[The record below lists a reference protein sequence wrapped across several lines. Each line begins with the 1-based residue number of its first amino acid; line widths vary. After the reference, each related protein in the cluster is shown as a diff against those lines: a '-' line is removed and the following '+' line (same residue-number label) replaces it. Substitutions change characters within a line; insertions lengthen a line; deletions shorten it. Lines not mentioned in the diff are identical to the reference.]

1 METQMEMDQ
10 LIARINELAKKKK
23 EEGLT
28 PSELEEQ
35 QKLRQMYLDIFR
47 GNFKS
52 QLENTK
58 IKTPDGKLHPLK
70 YAPASNKTVH

>member
-1 METQMEMDQ
+1 MEMDR
-10 LIARINELAKKKK
+10 LIARINELANKKKT
-23 EEGLT
+23 EGLT

-35 QKLRQMYLDIFR
+35 QELRQMYLNIFR

-52 QLENTK
+52 QLANTK

-70 YAPASNKTVH
+70 YAPKAADDQTIH

>member
-1 METQMEMDQ
+1 MDMDK
-10 LIARINELAKKKK
+10 LIARINELARKKK

-35 QKLRQMYLDIFR
+35 QELRQQYLNVFR
-47 GNFKS
+47 TNFTN
-52 QLENTK
+52 QLANTK

-70 YAPASNKTVH
+70 YAPADDKTVH

>member
-1 METQMEMDQ
+1 MDE
-10 LIARINELAKKKK
+10 LSARSNELVRKKK

-35 QKLRQMYLDIFR
+35 QELRQTYLRIFR

-58 IKTPDGKLHPLK
+58 IKTPDGQLHPLK
-70 YAPASNKTVH
+70 YAPPSDETVH